1 MSADTS
7 PSQEPYWPGQPRPK
21 KPYWPELPPPWKKHQ
36 SVLSVLLAIQ
46 AIFLGW
52 VIYSAVSAPQKGLGL
67 QLGLWAM
74 TFVITCAILLI
85 LQLRHSP
92 R

>member
-1 MSADTS
+1 MSTDTP
-7 PSQEPYWPGQPRPK
+7 PSQEPYWPGQTRPK
-21 KPYWPELPPPWKKHQ
+21 KPYWPELPPPWKKHR
-36 SVLSVLLAIQ
+36 SLLRVLLAIQ

-52 VIYSAVSAPQKGLGL
+52 VIYSSVSDPQSGLGI
-67 QLGLWAM
+67 QLGLWAV

-85 LQLRHSP
+85 FQLRHSP